1 MPDFLG
7 HYLLGIWE
15 CTLPSGLLW
24 WSEDTNPSLYPENTA
39 THQRARQSC
48 IPSWSWLS
56 IDELVSTWGRCSVS
70 LVRIPHVQ
78 YVPSQG
84 DEYGPCLEGAISVS
98 GKTVFGEMTSA
109 TLENGPREKK

>member
-1 MPDFLG
+1 
-7 HYLLGIWE
+7 
-15 CTLPSGLLW
+15 
-24 WSEDTNPSLYPENTA
+24 
-39 THQRARQSC
+39 
-48 IPSWSWLS
+48 
-56 IDELVSTWGRCSVS
+56 VS